1 MMPMDVPLPPVIPVV
16 IAVASLAF
24 ARRSRRFG
32 LKTRRDRILGQTS
45 GETAGRALLPGFP
58 LAGPAASWAI
68 VVGMVLCAWAG
79 FLLGG
84 APTAIAGGVGAGVAF
99 RAIRRRRANPQ
110 TEARDR
116 RVQELADV
124 IASAMRGGQSI
135 VQAVEFGASQATHP
149 IEDAAQEFLSDRSV
163 GAPFQPAL
171 ERFAERVG
179 TDESRL
185 LAHVLGIHNRAGGD
199 VAAAL
204 DEVSGTIRHRLGL
217 RRELRALTA
226 QGRISGLILGVLPV
240 GFFLIMS
247 LTSRGQMQPVL
258 RSLSGAVMLTAGFL
272 LDGLALLW
280 IRRLLR
286 IEA

>member
-1 MMPMDVPLPPVIPVV
+1 MSPIHEPTTALTALVMTVAALVFGRRARRLRLEVHRDLILGPTNEALGGRGILPALRAAGPGASWPVV
-16 IAVASLAF
+16 AGVA
-24 ARRSRRFG
+24 
-32 LKTRRDRILGQTS
+32 
-45 GETAGRALLPGFP
+45 
-58 LAGPAASWAI
+58 
-68 VVGMVLCAWAG
+68 MCAWAG
-79 FLLGG
+79 WLLGG
-84 APTAIAGGVGAGVAF
+84 GPTAVAAGVGAAVAF
-99 RAIRRRRANPQ
+99 RAFRRRRARPGR
-110 TEARDR
+110 EAMDR
-116 RVQELADV
+116 RVQEFADG
-124 IASAMRGGQSI
+124 IASAVRGGQSI
-135 VQAVEFGASQATHP
+135 AQAVEFAAAETRP
-149 IEDAAQEFLSDRSV
+149 PLEDAAQEFLSIRAV

-171 ERFAERVG
+171 ERFAERIG

-185 LAHVLGIHNRAGGD
+185 LALVLGIHHRAGGD

-226 QGRISGLILGVLPV
+226 QGRISGLVLGVLPV
-240 GFFLIMS
+240 GFFLVMA

-258 RSLSGAVMLTAGFL
+258 RSMSGTVMVTTGLL